1 MLSRSFGDFLTK
13 DFGVIVIPHVVK
25 YELTEDD
32 LYCVIASDGVWDVI
46 KEVDCLVLPK
56 MAKIGMNT
64 GELSRRIIN
73 EALKRK
79 SKDNLSCFVISLN

>member
-1 MLSRSFGDFLTK
+1 M
-13 DFGVIVIPHVVK
+13 VK
-25 YELTEDD
+25 YEITQDD

-46 KEVDCLVLPK
+46 KDNDCAVLPK
-56 MAKIGMNT
+56 MSQMGMNT
-64 GELSRRIIN
+64 GELSRRMVN